1 MKSKKITL
9 EELKSKIREYE
20 SELPK
25 SIINELEEKLSK
37 IINRL
42 TMSDVEKILNEVV
55 RQYREAIVEPGEA
68 VGTVGAQSIGE
79 PGTQMT
85 LRTFHFAGVRE
96 LNVTLGLPRLIEILD
111 AKRTPST
118 PLMRIE
124 LDEKTKYDRAKAEEL
139 ARKIQHVT
147 IENVASTISI
157 DFGQQTIR
165 LELDDEL
172 MKDKRVTLDM
182 VLNALNKHKVR
193 TIEEITEKEV
203 ETPEGKKKKIIEI
216 LIATPENI
224 EATKLIKLRQKILNI
239 KLKGIKGLKRVVVK
253 EVTKGGETYY
263 YLEVEGSN
271 LQGIFNNLDELEGID
286 PTKVMTN
293 NINEIASVLGIEA
306 ARNAIINEM
315 MNVLREQ
322 GLDVDIRHIM
332 LVADLMTMTGR
343 VRQIGRHGVSGEKA
357 SVLARAAF
365 EVTTKHLLEAG
376 VKGEED
382 PLAGVIENVVVGQLI
397 PLGSGMVELR
407 VRHGGGE

>member
-1 MKSKKITL
+1 MKVKKITL
-9 EELKSKIREYE
+9 DDLRKKLQEY
-20 SELPK
+20 STELPR
-25 SIINELEEKLSK
+25 SILQELEDKLSK
-37 IINRL
+37 LLDKVSI
-42 TMSDVEKILNEVV
+42 SDLERILNEVV
-55 RQYREAIVEPGEA
+55 KQYREALVEPGEA
-68 VGTVGAQSIGE
+68 VGTVAAQSIGE

-124 LDEKTKYDRAKAEEL
+124 LDEKARYDRAKAEEI

-147 IENVASTISI
+147 VENVAGSISV
-157 DFGQQTIR
+157 DFGQQLIQ
-165 LELDDEL
+165 LQLDEDL
-172 MKDKRVTLDM
+172 MKDKRVTLEM
-182 VLNALNKHKVR
+182 VLNALNKQKVGS
-193 TIEEITEKEV
+193 IENIVEREI
-203 ETPEGKKKKIIEI
+203 ETADGKKKRVIEVT
-216 LIATPENI
+216 IAVPEGL
-224 EATKLIKLRQKILNI
+224 EATKLIKLRQKILNT

-253 EVTKGGETYY
+253 EVIKGSETYY

-271 LQGIFNNLDELEGID
+271 LQGILSNLDELDGID
-286 PTKVMTN
+286 PTRIMTN

-315 MNVLREQ
+315 VNVLREQ

-332 LVADLMTMTGR
+332 LVADIMTMTGKI
-343 VRQIGRHGVSGEKA
+343 RQIGRHGVSGEKS

-376 VKGEED
+376 AKGEED
-382 PLAGVIENVVVGQLI
+382 SLTGVIENVVVGQLI

-407 VRHGGGE
+407 VRYGGER

>member
-1 MKSKKITL
+1 MKTKKITL
-9 EELKSKIREYE
+9 EELKKKIQEY
-20 SELPK
+20 STELPK
-25 SIINELEEKLSK
+25 SILQELEEKLSK
-37 IINRL
+37 VLDKL
-42 TMSDVEKILNEVV
+42 TMNDIERILNEVV
-55 RQYREAIVEPGEA
+55 RQYREAVVEPGEA

-85 LRTFHFAGVRE
+85 MRTFHFAGVRE

-124 LDEKTKYDRAKAEEL
+124 LDEKAKYDRAKAEEL

-147 IENVASTISI
+147 IENVANSISI
-157 DFGQQTIR
+157 DFGQQMI
-165 LELDDEL
+165 LLQLDDEL
-172 MKDKRVTLDM
+172 MRDKRVTLEM
-182 VLNALNKHKVR
+182 VLNALNKHKIG
-193 TIEEITEKEV
+193 TIEEITEKEI
-203 ETPEGKKKKIIEI
+203 ETPEGKKRRIIEVA
-216 LIATPENI
+216 IAAPENI
-224 EATKLIKLRQKILNI
+224 EVAKLIKLRQKILNI

-253 EVTKGGETYY
+253 EVSKGGETYY

-271 LQGIFNNLDELEGID
+271 LQGIFNNLDELEGVD

-343 VRQIGRHGVSGEKA
+343 VRQIGRHGVSGEKT

-407 VRHGGGE
+407 VRHGGE

>member
-1 MKSKKITL
+1 MKAKKITL
-9 EELKSKIREYE
+9 EELKKKIQEY
-20 SELPK
+20 SAELPK
-25 SIINELEEKLSK
+25 SIIQELEEKLSK
-37 IINRL
+37 VIDKL
-42 TMSDVEKILNEVV
+42 TMNDVEKILNEVV
-55 RQYREAIVEPGEA
+55 RQYREAVVEPGEA

-124 LDEKTKYDRAKAEEL
+124 LDEKAKYDRAKAEEL

-147 IENVASTISI
+147 IENVANSISI
-157 DFGQQTIR
+157 DFGQQMI
-165 LELDDEL
+165 LLQLDDEL
-172 MKDKRVTLDM
+172 MRDKRVTLEM
-182 VLNALNKHKVR
+182 VLNALNKHKIG
-193 TIEEITEKEV
+193 TIEEITEKEI
-203 ETPEGKKKKIIEI
+203 ETPEGKRRKIIEVA
-216 LIATPENI
+216 IAAPENI
-224 EATKLIKLRQKILNI
+224 EAAKLIKLRQKILNI

-253 EVTKGGETYY
+253 EVSKGGETYY

-343 VRQIGRHGVSGEKA
+343 VRQIGRHGVSGEKT

>member
-1 MKSKKITL
+1 MKTKKFTL
-9 EELKSKIREYE
+9 EDLKKELEKCS

-25 SIINELEEKLSK
+25 SIIQELEEKLSK
-37 IINRL
+37 IIDRL
-42 TMSDVEKILNEVV
+42 TKSDVEKVVSEVI
-55 RQYREAIVEPGEA
+55 RQYNEALVEPGEA
-68 VGTVGAQSIGE
+68 VGTVAAQSIGE

-96 LNVTLGLPRLIEILD
+96 LNVTLGLPRLIEVLD

-124 LDEKTKYDRAKAEEL
+124 LDEKAKYDKAKAEEL

-147 IENVASTISI
+147 VENVASSIDI
-157 DFGQQTIR
+157 DFGQQMIYLR
-165 LELDDEL
+165 LDEEL

-182 VLNALNKHKVR
+182 VINALSKHKIGTVESVTER
-193 TIEEITEKEV
+193 EEEMPDGKRRKVIEV
-203 ETPEGKKKKIIEI
+203 AVAVPEG
-216 LIATPENI
+216 L
-224 EATKLIKLRQKILNI
+224 EASKMIKLRQKVLNV

-253 EVTKGGETYY
+253 EVSREGKTYY

-293 NINEIASVLGIEA
+293 NIHEIAEVLGIEA
-306 ARNAIINEM
+306 ARTAIINEVM
-315 MNVLREQ
+315 GVLREQ
-322 GLDVDIRHIM
+322 GLDVDVRHVM
-332 LVADLMTMTGR
+332 LVADLMTLTGR
-343 VRQIGRHGVSGEKA
+343 VRQIGRHGISGEKA

-382 PLAGVIENVVVGQLI
+382 PLTGVIENVVVGQLI
-397 PLGSGMVELR
+397 PIGSGMVELR
-407 VRHGGGE
+407 VRHGGE

>member
-1 MKSKKITL
+1 MKAKKMTL
-9 EELKSKIREYE
+9 EDLKKKLEEY
-20 SELPK
+20 SAELPK
-25 SIINELEEKLSK
+25 SIIVELEEKLSK
-37 IINRL
+37 IVDRL
-42 TMSDVEKILNEVV
+42 RYSDVEKIINEVIK
-55 RQYREAIVEPGEA
+55 QYKEALIEPGEA
-68 VGTVGAQSIGE
+68 VGTVSAQSIGE

-124 LDEKTKYDRAKAEEL
+124 LDEETRHDKAKAEEL

-147 IENVASTISI
+147 IENVASSISI
-157 DFGQQTIR
+157 DFGQQMI
-165 LELDDEL
+165 LLQLDDEL
-172 MKDKRVTLDM
+172 MRDKRVTLDM
-182 VLNALNKHKVR
+182 VINALNKHKIGV
-193 TIEEITEKEV
+193 IESVV
-203 ETPEGKKKKIIEI
+203 EREEETSEGRKKKIIEI
-216 LIATPENI
+216 AIAIPEGI
-224 EATKLIKLRQKILNI
+224 EATKLVKLRQKILNV

-253 EVTKGGETYY
+253 EVSKGGETYY

-271 LQGIFNNLDELEGID
+271 LQGILNSLDELDGID
-286 PTKVMTN
+286 PTKIMTN
-293 NINEIASVLGIEA
+293 NIHEIAAVLGIEA
-306 ARNAIINEM
+306 ARTAIINEVM
-315 MNVLREQ
+315 GVLREQ
-322 GLDVDIRHIM
+322 GLDVDIRHVM

-376 VKGEED
+376 ARGEED

-397 PLGSGMVELR
+397 PIGSGMVELR
-407 VRHGGGE
+407 VRHGGE